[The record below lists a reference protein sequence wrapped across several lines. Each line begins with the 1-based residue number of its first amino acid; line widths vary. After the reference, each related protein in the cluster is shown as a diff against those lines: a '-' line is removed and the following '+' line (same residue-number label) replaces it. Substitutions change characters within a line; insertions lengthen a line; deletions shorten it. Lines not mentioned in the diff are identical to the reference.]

1 MALLL
6 KKSTVSNLPFLQIEH
21 ISKRF
26 GSTKALDSVSFSF
39 EKGQICGLAGENGAG
54 KSTLIKILCGV
65 YFSDAGKA
73 YLNGELHQPK
83 DPNEAEELGISVF
96 HQEIPICPNLSVAAN
111 VFLGPKMPTRWFSPD
126 WKMMNR
132 RCEELFETLLGEQID
147 PSKLIRNCSV
157 AERQLA
163 LLVRVLSRNA
173 RLIILDEPTTA
184 LTPPEVERLF
194 TVINRLK
201 QQNITFIFVSHM
213 LEELIELS
221 DHIVVLR
228 DGRFVGRL
236 ERSEFSS
243 ETLSQMIAGRTLSG
257 WTSHREPPQG
267 PPVLEVRGLTL
278 PGEIYDVSF
287 KLHKGEILGIAGL
300 QGSGRSSIARAL
312 FGSPPAKTGT
322 ILIAGK
328 EVAINEPTDAMQH
341 GIGYVP
347 EDRKMLGLFDDM
359 DVKHN
364 IGITGVDRF
373 TRWGL
378 MIRDKLCELTNEMKQ
393 GLSIKMTDVDSP
405 ITSLSGGNQQKV
417 LISRWLAMRLH
428 VLIMN
433 EPTRG
438 VDVGSKEEICN
449 LILKLADEGYTFVLS
464 STELEEMLSISD
476 RILVMNRG
484 RIAAEFPREE
494 ATKDKV
500 ILAATT

>member
-1 MALLL
+1 M
-6 KKSTVSNLPFLQIEH
+6 SNVPFLRVEG
-21 ISKRF
+21 ISKSF
-26 GSTKALDSVSFSF
+26 GSTKALDTVAFSL
-39 EKGQICGLAGENGAG
+39 EKGHICGLAGENGAG

-65 YFSDAGKA
+65 HAPDVGAV
-73 YLNGELHQPK
+73 YLNGERHQPK

-111 VFLGPKMPTRWFSPD
+111 VFLGPKMPTRGFSPD

-132 RCEELFETLLGEQID
+132 RCAELFESLLGEQID
-147 PSKLIRNCSV
+147 PDRLIRDCNV

-194 TVINRLK
+194 AIINRLK
-201 QQNITFIFVSHM
+201 QQDISFIFVSHM

-221 DHIVVLR
+221 DQIVVLR
-228 DGRFVGRL
+228 DGGFVGDL

-243 ETLSQMIAGRTLSG
+243 ETLSQMIAGRTLRG
-257 WTSHREPPQG
+257 QVAHRGSAQG
-267 PPVLEVRGLTL
+267 SLVLEVRDLTL
-278 PGEIYDVSF
+278 PGEMYDISF

-312 FGSPPAKTGT
+312 FGAPPAETGK
-322 ILIAGK
+322 ILVDGK
-328 EVAINEPTDAMQH
+328 EVVITEPADAMQH

-347 EDRKMLGLFDDM
+347 EDRKTLGLFDDM
-359 DVKHN
+359 DVKYN
-364 IGITGVDRF
+364 LGIAEIHRF
-373 TRWGL
+373 TRWGF
-378 MIRDKLCELTNEMKQ
+378 MIRDKLRKLANDMKQ
-393 GLSIKMTDVDSP
+393 ELDIRMTDADSS

-417 LISRWLAMRLH
+417 LISRWLALQPH

-438 VDVGSKEEICN
+438 VDIGAKEEICH
-449 LILKLADEGYTFVLS
+449 LILQLANEGFSFVLS
-464 STELEEMLSISD
+464 STELEEMLSLSD

-484 RIAAEFPREE
+484 RVVAELSREE
-494 ATKDKV
+494 TTKDKV